1 VKEQEAPSPVRVP
14 WNAFPDVIVHS
25 SIYRLKCL
33 PAYYAAKRGDHK
45 AASQI
50 AHALVK
56 TENIP
61 GVEFVVPVIQ
71 VDGGRYNAI
80 PVAVGAV
87 LAKQIGARL
96 WLDVCQTNKV
106 DHTDAVAQGRLQ
118 NQPILGGTAP
128 KGKCLICDD
137 VVTYGATLANLR
149 GFLISTGA
157 EVLAATAIGAAYG
170 STKLAPELSLIVKLR
185 KRYGEEL
192 ERCTETLGFGSDCL
206 TAREAHFLAGMR
218 TIERVRDC
226 LAQGVGSANR
236 SRGIRV

>member
-1 VKEQEAPSPVRVP
+1 MKEQEAPSPVRVP

-25 SIYRLKCL
+25 SIYKLKCL
-33 PAYYAAKRGDHK
+33 PTYYAAKRGDHQ
-45 AASQI
+45 AASRI

-56 TENIP
+56 TENMAA
-61 GVEFVVPVIQ
+61 VEFVVPVIQ

-80 PVAVGAV
+80 PVAFGAV
-87 LAKQIGARL
+87 LAKHIGARL
-96 WLDVCQTNKV
+96 WLDVCQINKV
-106 DHTDAVAQGRLQ
+106 DHTDAGGRGRLQ
-118 NQPILGGTAP
+118 NQPIFGGTAP
-128 KGKCLICDD
+128 MGKCLICDD

-157 EVLAATAIGAAYG
+157 EVVAATAIGAAYG
-170 STKLAPELSLIVKLR
+170 STKLAPELNLIVNLQR
-185 KRYGEEL
+185 RYGQEL

-218 TIERVRDC
+218 TVERIRDC